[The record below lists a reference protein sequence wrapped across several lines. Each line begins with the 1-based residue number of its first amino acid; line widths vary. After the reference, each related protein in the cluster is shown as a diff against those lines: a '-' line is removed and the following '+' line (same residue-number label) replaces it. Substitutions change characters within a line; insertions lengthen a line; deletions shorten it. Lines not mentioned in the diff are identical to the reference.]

1 MTNFE
6 RQGHVALGFVGGV
19 PKHHALI
26 TSALGFGC
34 VFFDALVNVR
44 RLFVDGRNN
53 PAGIGIEHVFGFGI
67 TNATNRIAGDQ
78 LSVHIAC
85 CFDFTGQD
93 GQARCDQGFAGN
105 FGAGILGQ
113 EGIQEGVRYLV
124 GDFVGMA
131 FGNGFGGEE
140 IRHKQVNF
148 RKLMGLLEWAKVGTK
163 ARKYQIFDPK
173 IGLGI
178 PKAPSKDFRRR
189 TSSCWRDLAVLA
201 VQPSGSGGGAVGP
214 RP

>member
-6 RQGHVALGFVGGV
+6 GQGHVALGLVGGI

-34 VFFDALVNVR
+34 VFFDALVDVR

-67 TNATNRIAGDQ
+67 TNATNRIAGDH

-93 GQARCDQGFAGN
+93 GQARCDQGFASN

-163 ARKYQIFDPK
+163 VRKYQIFDPK

-178 PKAPSKDFRRR
+178 PKAPPRGSGEGLSRKD
-189 TSSCWRDLAVLA
+189 LELLGG
-201 VQPSGSGGGAVGP
+201 PSGST
-214 RP
+214 